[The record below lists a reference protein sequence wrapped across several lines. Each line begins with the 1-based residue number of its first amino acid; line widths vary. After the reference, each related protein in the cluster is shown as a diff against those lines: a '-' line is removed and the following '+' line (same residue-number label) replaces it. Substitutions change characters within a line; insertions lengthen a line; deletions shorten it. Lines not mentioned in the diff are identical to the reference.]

1 MRQSARPKASSAAS
15 WRPQS
20 SICEGSRW
28 LHGANYIADLTL
40 PIASPSLWHINPKRA
55 HHLHSLTI
63 SLTTIV
69 LLIQSLITLHLL
81 TLKPEQTNFAVSTP
95 LQHNPPS
102 YLAVRMDQ
110 RVSSKQSSPAA
121 SSSSVSSS
129 SSQTSWS
136 ALQRSDSY
144 THVFPA
150 RPKAPALGFAD
161 GDIIRHSTSGTP
173 VSRNRRGS
181 DSSSYPIQNSDM
193 FFRGLEWLLEAS
205 KPSKSETKAGRTSA

>member
-1 MRQSARPKASSAAS
+1 M

-20 SICEGSRW
+20 SICVGSRW
-28 LHGANYIADLTL
+28 LHGANYIADLTF
-40 PIASPSLWHINPKRA
+40 PIASPSLWHINPKHA

-63 SLTTIV
+63 SFTTIV
-69 LLIQSLITLHLL
+69 FLIRSLITLQLL
-81 TLKPEQTNFAVSTP
+81 SLKPEQISVVVSIP
-95 LQHNPPS
+95 LQHNQPS
-102 YLAVRMDQ
+102 HLALKMDQ
-110 RVSSKQSSPAA
+110 CVSSKQSSPAS

-150 RPKAPALGFAD
+150 RPKAPALGFVD